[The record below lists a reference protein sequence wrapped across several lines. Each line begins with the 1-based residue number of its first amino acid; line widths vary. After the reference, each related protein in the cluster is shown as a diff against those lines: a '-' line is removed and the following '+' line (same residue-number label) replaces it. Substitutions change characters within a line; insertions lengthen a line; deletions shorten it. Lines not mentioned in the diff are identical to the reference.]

1 MQCTFPDNHAVAD
14 WMIAPKTQFLL
25 EFVRPDFLMLRTMA
39 RGLILWSSVHPS
51 REWILSNVPET
62 IRPFCLTRPSD
73 EHPRN
78 IDYETINQAYCNI
91 ISGAALILGIR
102 FAGSRNRQTFE
113 VLYDQTIHLIAISKR
128 SVAELAGRATIEQSI
143 CIHVLALSVVMAGSG
158 DLEVVRLI
166 RFLRSRVGPKHST
179 VTYGSH
185 MAIHQALGLVF
196 LGEGSLTL
204 RTDPPAVAA
213 LVCALY
219 PKFPTHSNDNRFVWY
234 FIIPG
239 NTEGDRQ

>member
-128 SVAELAGRATIEQSI
+128 SVAELAGRATIGCEDRNAVAILVIAWQR
-143 CIHVLALSVVMAGSG
+143 SG
-158 DLEVVRLI
+158 
-166 RFLRSRVGPKHST
+166 FFQALRS
-179 VTYGSH
+179 YD
-185 MAIHQALGLVF
+185 L
-196 LGEGSLTL
+196 
-204 RTDPPAVAA
+204 
-213 LVCALY
+213 
-219 PKFPTHSNDNRFVWY
+219 
-234 FIIPG
+234 
-239 NTEGDRQ
+239 